1 LIDAVLAR
9 DGDGSFMIRAWL
21 ERMGLGQMVRGQI
34 VGGGFWSPFRQRTN
48 TSELG
53 FSNPFRAD
61 IIRRMGV
68 KMTPRVVWSGF
79 GYNGITVT
87 GKNHLLDVTFGNSS
101 PVTQVSP
108 WYIGLINNTPTPT
121 LSENDTLASHAG
133 WVEATGYSGT
143 RKAWDDANA
152 ALKIKGTTTP
162 STFNITTTQA
172 IYGIMVASVT
182 SGTGGLLWATG
193 GFDTIANVING
204 DDLKVTYGIRT

>member
-1 LIDAVLAR
+1 
-9 DGDGSFMIRAWL
+9 MIRAWL

-108 WYIGLINNTPTPT
+108 WYIGLHQHRRY
-121 LSENDTLASHAG
+121 LRM
-133 WVEATGYSGT
+133 T
-143 RKAWDDANA
+143 R
-152 ALKIKGTTTP
+152 LP
-162 STFNITTTQA
+162 HTQA
-172 IYGIMVASVT
+172 GSKQQVIRAHVKLGMMPMLLSRLKEQQLPRRLT
-182 SGTGGLLWATG
+182 SLPPKPFTVLWWH
-193 GFDTIANVING
+193 
-204 DDLKVTYGIRT
+204 R